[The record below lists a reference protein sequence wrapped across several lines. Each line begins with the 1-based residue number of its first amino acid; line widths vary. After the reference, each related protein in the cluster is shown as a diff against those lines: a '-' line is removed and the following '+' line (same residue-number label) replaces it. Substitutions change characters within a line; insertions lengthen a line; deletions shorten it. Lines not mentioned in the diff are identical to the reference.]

1 MTAHGFGLAAGPP
14 EPALRG
20 NVVDRFRRVGL
31 DGVLADL
38 DRVGSWV
45 DLPQADCDRAVRW
58 DDRDVD
64 TSHWYPQGVEV
75 GLRTGAAGAD
85 RLVVLTSW
93 YGHGALGHAVLGSR
107 LSVIDPDPDQ
117 PRYGHVLLAQAVRI
131 LGLTFLRP
139 VRVHAGGIVR
149 YGDHLYVAASSGGL
163 RVFRLSDI
171 ARPVAAWRARGHR
184 HVLPEHTAYRAVTAE
199 AARPMIYSFISLQ
212 RGADGDH
219 LVAGEY
225 GRRDTGRHRLVRYA
239 LDRSTGLLVTRP
251 DGQADPVEVI
261 DSGIPRMQGVAVNDD
276 GWVVSASAG
285 EGNAGDLWTG
295 RPGVFTRQR
304 GVLPTGPED
313 LAVEPGGHRVW
324 TLTEWPGRR
333 WVVPVATDR
342 WRRPR

>member
-1 MTAHGFGLAAGPP
+1 VDVAGFGLTLTPV

-45 DLPQADCDRAVRW
+45 DLPEPDCDRAIRW

-64 TSHWYPQGVEV
+64 TPRWYPQGVEV
-75 GLRTGAAGAD
+75 DVHADVAGTE
-85 RLVVLTSW
+85 RPVVLTSW
-93 YGHGALGHAVLGSR
+93 YGHGALGHALLGSR
-107 LSVIDPDPDQ
+107 LSVIDPDPDA
-117 PRYGHVLLAQAVRI
+117 PRYGHVLLAQVVRL
-131 LGLTFLRP
+131 LGLTFLQP

-171 ARPVAAWRARGHR
+171 ARPVGAWRARGHR
-184 HVLPEHTAYRAVTAE
+184 HVLPQHTAYRAVTAE
-199 AARPMIYSFISLQ
+199 TVRPMVYSFVSLQ

-225 GRRDTGRHRLVRYA
+225 GRTGTGKHRLVRYA
-239 LDRSTGLLVTRP
+239 LDRSTGLLATRP
-251 DGQADPVEVI
+251 DGQADPVQVI
-261 DSGIPRMQGVAVNDD
+261 DSGIPRMQGVAVD
-276 GWVVSASAG
+276 GEHWTISASAG

-295 RPGVFTRQR
+295 RPGAFVRRR

-313 LAVEPGGHRVW
+313 LALEAGGRRVW

-333 WVVPVATDR
+333 WVVPV
-342 WRRPR
+342 RPQR